1 MTRRATILDF
11 HDAARYHG
19 LVKPEPVAEPMNRL
33 IKRYPNRKLYDV
45 EASRYVSLLDV
56 AGLIRG
62 GDTVEIVDHATGE
75 DITAQ
80 TLTQVVAEE
89 GKRGTS
95 MLPTDLLHDLLRRS
109 GELLDNRFVQLRHGV
124 DELIG
129 GSLGRL
135 TRALHGS
142 RSDDLHQLRDQLAQL
157 DRTLSNI
164 LRERQDEGGN
174 GTEN

>member
-1 MTRRATILDF
+1 
-11 HDAARYHG
+11 
-19 LVKPEPVAEPMNRL
+19 MNRS

-45 EASRYVSLLDV
+45 EASRYVSLLDI
-56 AGLIRG
+56 AELIRS
-62 GDTVEIVDHATGE
+62 GDTVEIVDHASGE

-95 MLPTDLLHDLLRRS
+95 MLPTDLLHDLVRRS
-109 GELLDNRFVQLRHGV
+109 GELIDGRFEQIRHGV

-135 TRALHGS
+135 SRALHGS
-142 RSDDLHQLRDQLAQL
+142 RNDELHQLRDQLAQL
-157 DRTLSNI
+157 DDTLSRI
-164 LRERQDEGGN
+164 LSERRDES
-174 GTEN
+174 GTDRN